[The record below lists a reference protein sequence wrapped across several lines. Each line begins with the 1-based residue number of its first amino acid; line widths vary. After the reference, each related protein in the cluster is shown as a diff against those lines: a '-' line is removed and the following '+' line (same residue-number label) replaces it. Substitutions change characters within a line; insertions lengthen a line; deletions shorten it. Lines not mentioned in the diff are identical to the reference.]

1 VTENTAPAGAGPA
14 GSAAPGAPE
23 RAPRRMRADARRNLG
38 SLVEAAKAVFAAS
51 GVDAPAKE
59 IADLAGVGVGT
70 LYRHFP
76 QRSDLVKAVL
86 QREIDACADAA
97 PALAAAH
104 EPDAALANWLGRYT
118 EFLATKKGFAAALHS
133 GDPAFD
139 ALPGYF
145 YQRLEP
151 ALGSLLDAATATG
164 QVRTGISA
172 RDLLL
177 AVALLCMP
185 AADEGVAYSQ
195 RMVALLIDGLRC
207 GAGAS
212 QPHSV

>member
-1 VTENTAPAGAGPA
+1 MTDNTAPTEVGPA
-14 GSAAPGAPE
+14 GLGAPE
-23 RAPRRMRADARRNLG
+23 RAPRRLRADAQRNIG
-38 SLVEAAKAVFAAS
+38 SLLAAAKAVFGTS

-86 QREIDACADAA
+86 QHEIDACADAA

-104 EPDAALANWLGRYT
+104 EPGAALASWLHRYT
-118 EFLATKKGFAAALHS
+118 EFLATKRGLATALHS

-145 YQRLEP
+145 YQRLDP
-151 ALGSLLDAATATG
+151 ALGSLLDAAAATG
-164 QVRTGISA
+164 EIRADISA
-172 RDLLL
+172 RDLLN
-177 AVALLCMP
+177 AIALLCLP
-185 AADEGVAYSQ
+185 VPGEGLAYSQ
-195 RMVALLIDGLRC
+195 RMVTLLIDGLRYP
-207 GAGAS
+207 AELQRSA
-212 QPHSV
+212 

>member
-1 VTENTAPAGAGPA
+1 MTENTAPSAAGPA
-14 GSAAPGAPE
+14 GPD
-23 RAPRRMRADARRNLG
+23 RAPRRMRADAQRNVG
-38 SLVEAAKAVFAAS
+38 SLLEAAKAVFAAS

-97 PALAAAH
+97 PALAAAR
-104 EPDAALANWLGRYT
+104 EPEAALADWLRRYT

-151 ALGSLLDAATATG
+151 ALGSLLEAATATG
-164 QVRTGISA
+164 AIRAGISP

-177 AVALLCMP
+177 AVALLCTP
-185 AADEGVAYSQ
+185 VPDGGLAYSQ

-207 GAGAS
+207 PSPVA
-212 QPHSV
+212 